1 MGQNGRA
8 HPEFFLI
15 FILILIPNS
24 PEMVESLYIHIP
36 FCHRVCPYCAFFKHT
51 PGSTDMRGFVRAVGQ
66 EARLRVPA
74 GFAPRTVYFGG
85 GTPSMLSPTHLE
97 RLVEGLRGVTDFSR
111 VEEWSF
117 EANPATFTP
126 AKVRQWRDLGIT
138 RVSLGVQSFEP
149 RLLRLLGREHTPD
162 DVAESVQMLRE
173 AGMPHINIDLMFAL
187 PGQTAQ
193 EWEHTLREA
202 VRLGVDHISAY
213 SLTLEEGTPF
223 HQQYAGSGNEERD
236 AALFEQAEDILTA
249 AGFRHYE
256 ISNYARTGGESLHN
270 LACWR
275 GLDYI
280 GLGPGA
286 CGTVDG
292 TRYENAGDTAAYIA
306 ALAQGQL
313 PPGTAEQLSPEAR
326 RTELLGLMLRTDTGL
341 PADMLRAQD
350 AEFVSMLEREGLAH
364 RGGDGALLLT
374 RRGRLVADE
383 IAVGLL

>member
-1 MGQNGRA
+1 MGMRV
-8 HPEFFLI
+8 HKIFLI
-15 FILILIPNS
+15 LILILIPN
-24 PEMVESLYIHIP
+24 PPGMVESLYIHIP
-36 FCHRVCPYCAFFKHT
+36 FCHRICPYCAFFKHT
-51 PGSTDMRGFVRAVGQ
+51 PGSTDMRGFVQAVAR
-66 EARLRVPA
+66 EARLRLPA

-85 GTPSMLSPTHLE
+85 GTPSMLSPTHME
-97 RLVEGLRGVTDFSR
+97 RLVAGLREAADFSW

-117 EANPATFTP
+117 EANPATFTL
-126 AKVRQWRDLGIT
+126 AKVRQWRELGIT

-149 RLLRLLGREHTPD
+149 HLLQLLGREHTPA
-162 DVAESVQMLRE
+162 DVAESVQMLQE

-213 SLTLEEGTPF
+213 SLTLEEGMPF
-223 HQQYAGSGNEERD
+223 HLQYAGSGDDERD
-236 AALFEQAEDILTA
+236 AALFELAEDILTA

-270 LACWR
+270 LACWQGR
-275 GLDYI
+275 DYI

-292 TRYENAGDTAAYIA
+292 TRYENAGDTAAYTA
-306 ALAQGQL
+306 ALAQGEL
-313 PPGTAEQLSPEAR
+313 PPGTAEKLSAEAR

-341 PADMLRAQD
+341 PAAMLRAQD
-350 AEFVSMLEREGLAH
+350 VEFVSMLEREGLAR